1 MSVLFARLRRAP
13 ALSLIALALMG
24 AGLAAC
30 RGEPARR
37 VGDSAA
43 VVRDDFGDAVRF
55 ASDERP
61 GRIVSLIPAATEIL
75 FAIGAGPRVVGR
87 THWDAYPDSA
97 RLVPDMGDGIR
108 PNVEVVLAAR
118 PDLVIL
124 YASAD
129 NRDAARQLRAAS
141 VPTLSLRIDRIEQ
154 FRRATMRI
162 AQVVGDTARA
172 RLVIDTVAQSLDR
185 TRRATASLPHPR
197 VFWKAWDAPLMA
209 IGGGSYMTELLD
221 IAGARNI
228 YAELPDPSPQVTI
241 EDVIRRDPDLVVAG
255 ATSAR
260 VFRTVPAWQALRAVR
275 EGRIVLVD
283 TTLMAFP
290 SVRLG
295 EAAHVLATRLHP
307 ELP

>member
-30 RGEPARR
+30 RGESARR
-37 VGDSAA
+37 VDDSAA
-43 VVRDDFGDAVRF
+43 VVRDDFGDAVRI
-55 ASDERP
+55 ASDDRP
-61 GRIVSLIPAATEIL
+61 RRIVSLIPAATEIL

-108 PNVEVVLAAR
+108 PNIEVVLAAR

-154 FRRATMRI
+154 FRRATMQI
-162 AQVVGDTARA
+162 ARVVGDTARA
-172 RLVIDTVAQSLDR
+172 RIVIDTVARSLDR
-185 TRRATASLPHPR
+185 TRRATASLAHPR

-241 EDVIRRDPDLVVAG
+241 EDVIRRDPDLVIAG

-295 EAAHVLATRLHP
+295 EAARVLATRLHP